1 MKMARQGIRIG
12 LHGAGGAV
20 VDPFGVVF
28 PDGWRGS
35 SCGWWLAASDK
46 WHDPRTSPSVRQQR
60 VNGTPV
66 VQTKVAVPGG
76 DVVQRVFV
84 VADQGGRLVMH
95 VSNESPEPVV
105 VAVPTRGMSSTAA
118 AGATRPQGIETPDDV
133 RAFPLSH
140 RASITFAWPL
150 VTSRWRKAASI
161 DAGLLPS
168 HDQVA
173 RGWVLTSERASRV
186 VPEGAAL
193 VTARGDVSLMTPD
206 EIDDLLDRDPA
217 VGTLTIAE
225 RIRMGDNPR
234 EWTSQIADAARRI
247 AKQPQRSP
255 WSSRALMMAAR
266 TLVAADE
273 SLAADDVVGLW
284 QRVELD
290 GRSLVG
296 DVASRAAVERAA
308 GIEQRFVRAITRT
321 SAAVLPMGIPDA
333 WRGANVEAHG
343 VVATPD
349 HRVSLALR
357 WHGENVALLWEVDG
371 PPGLHLSAPS
381 VDGSFSTV
389 APQGEALLRVA
400 S

>member
-1 MKMARQGIRIG
+1 MKMARQAIRIG
-12 LHGAGGAV
+12 LHGAGSAV

-296 DVASRAAVERAA
+296 DVASRATVERAA

-349 HRVSLALR
+349 HRVSMALR

>member
-12 LHGAGGAV
+12 LHGAGSAV

-225 RIRMGDNPR
+225 RIRMGDNPQ

-308 GIEQRFVRAITRT
+308 GIEQRFVRAITRA

>member
-321 SAAVLPMGIPDA
+321 SAGVLPMGIPDA

>member
-1 MKMARQGIRIG
+1 
-12 LHGAGGAV
+12 
-20 VDPFGVVF
+20 
-28 PDGWRGS
+28 
-35 SCGWWLAASDK
+35 
-46 WHDPRTSPSVRQQR
+46 
-60 VNGTPV
+60 
-66 VQTKVAVPGG
+66 
-76 DVVQRVFV
+76 
-84 VADQGGRLVMH
+84 
-95 VSNESPEPVV
+95 
-105 VAVPTRGMSSTAA
+105 
-118 AGATRPQGIETPDDV
+118 
-133 RAFPLSH
+133 
-140 RASITFAWPL
+140 
-150 VTSRWRKAASI
+150 
-161 DAGLLPS
+161 
-168 HDQVA
+168 
-173 RGWVLTSERASRV
+173 
-186 VPEGAAL
+186 L

-225 RIRMGDNPR
+225 RIRMGDNPQ

-296 DVASRAAVERAA
+296 DVASKVATGFGADRAADRAAVERAA

>member
-12 LHGAGGAV
+12 LHGAGSAV

-225 RIRMGDNPR
+225 RIRMGDNPQ

>member
-1 MKMARQGIRIG
+1 
-12 LHGAGGAV
+12 
-20 VDPFGVVF
+20 
-28 PDGWRGS
+28 
-35 SCGWWLAASDK
+35 
-46 WHDPRTSPSVRQQR
+46 
-60 VNGTPV
+60 
-66 VQTKVAVPGG
+66 
-76 DVVQRVFV
+76 
-84 VADQGGRLVMH
+84 MH

-296 DVASRAAVERAA
+296 DDASKVASRAAVERAA